1 MSKTLFLILGP
12 LSFALIQLFVK
23 PEGLA
28 PEAVSILAITVWM
41 AIWWVSEAVPIAITS
56 ILPLVLFPVT
66 GAMDMR
72 ATAAPYSRPIIYIFM
87 GGFMIALAMEKW
99 NLHRRIALSIIAAVG
114 TNMKQIVLGFVLA
127 AGILSMWIS
136 NTATTVMMLPI
147 GLAIV
152 SQFMVLGK
160 DAGLTEKVLD
170 NFSKALILS
179 IAYCASI
186 GGMATLVGTPTN
198 LVFIGFVEE
207 TYQAELSFAKW
218 MLLGFPITV
227 ILWGVTWWHL
237 THNAF
242 PLSGKRIAGSK
253 QIIQDQLKKLGR
265 ISYEERWV
273 MGVFATVAFAWI
285 SRKYILNPFLPGIND
300 TSIAMAGAAVLFVIP
315 SSKKGQFLMDW
326 PTALKLPWGVL
337 LLFGGAFAVA
347 AGFDQTGLA
356 QWMGEKLSLMKGTPY
371 IAVLS
376 VVVTMVN
383 FLTEIAQNMATC
395 ALMMPVLSEL
405 SINLGVHPY
414 ALMVSATIASS
425 CAFML
430 PVATA
435 PNAIVFGSGMI
446 KMRDMVRAGFL
457 LNVLSI
463 LIIIL
468 FSYFLL
474 PYIWGIEVYE
484 PTGVFAR

>member
-1 MSKTLFLILGP
+1 MSKRLFLILGP
-12 LSFALIQLFVK
+12 LSFVLIQLFVS
-23 PEGLA
+23 PEGLS
-28 PEAVSILAITVWM
+28 PQAVSILAITVWM

-56 ILPLVLFPVT
+56 ILPLVLFPIT

-114 TNMKQIVLGFVLA
+114 TNMKQIVWGFVLA
-127 AGILSMWIS
+127 AGTLSMWIS

-152 SQFMVLGK
+152 SQFIVLGK
-160 DAGLTEKVLD
+160 DAGLTDEVLD

-179 IAYCASI
+179 IAYSASI

-218 MLLGFPITV
+218 MLLGGPITA
-227 ILWGVTWWHL
+227 ILWVVTWWHL

-242 PLSGKRIAGSK
+242 PLSGKSIAGSK
-253 QIIQDQLKKLGR
+253 QIIQDQLRKLGK
-265 ISYEERWV
+265 ISYEEKWV
-273 MGVFATVAFAWI
+273 MAVFATVALAWI
-285 SRKYILNPFLPGIND
+285 TRKYILNPFLPGIND
-300 TSIAMAGAAVLFVIP
+300 TSIAMAGATVLFVIP
-315 SSKKGQFLMDW
+315 SKEKGQYLMDW

-337 LLFGGAFAVA
+337 LLFGGAFAIA

-405 SINLGVHPY
+405 SVNLGVHPY

-446 KMRDMVRAGFL
+446 KMKDMVRAGFL
-457 LNVLSI
+457 LNILSI

-484 PTGVFAR
+484 PTGVFAK